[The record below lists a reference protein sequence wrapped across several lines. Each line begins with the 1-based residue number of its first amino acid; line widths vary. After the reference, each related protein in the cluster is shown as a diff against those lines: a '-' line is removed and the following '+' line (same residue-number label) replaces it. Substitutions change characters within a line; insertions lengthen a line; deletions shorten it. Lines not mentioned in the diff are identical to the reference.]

1 MVMDS
6 LELQASA
13 GMHAR
18 ALDPF
23 IMLMADMILDS
34 LFVM

>member
-6 LELQASA
+6 LELRASA

-23 IMLMADMILDS
+23 SLLMADTILDS